1 MIKKGYEAYVK
12 NEKER
17 IIEEFVP
24 VIKALALK
32 VAKGINDET
41 LIEDLISAGVLG
53 LLEAVNKYE
62 PEKGIKLKT
71 YAYLRIRGA
80 MIDELRARDY
90 FPRSARAKARKIERV
105 IRELEGQLGR
115 LPEEEEVAAYLDM
128 EKEEYL
134 EMLREF
140 GNLSIVSIDEIA
152 ELTEE
157 DRQRILRY
165 IMEEGENPETILE
178 IREMERII
186 AEEFEKLPERQKL
199 VLSLYYKD
207 DLNMKEIAQVVGVT
221 EARICQIHTQAI
233 LNLRAL
239 LRKRLGS

>member
-32 VAKGINDET
+32 VAKGINDEA

-115 LPEEEEVAAYLDM
+115 LPEEEEVAAYLEM

-157 DRQRILRY
+157 DRERILRY

>member
-32 VAKGINDET
+32 VAKGMNDET

-115 LPEEEEVAAYLDM
+115 LPEEEEVAAYLEM

-157 DRQRILRY
+157 DRERILRY

>member
-157 DRQRILRY
+157 DRERILRY

>member
-157 DRQRILRY
+157 DRERIFRY

>member
-115 LPEEEEVAAYLDM
+115 LPEEEEVAAYLEM

-157 DRQRILRY
+157 DRERILRY

>member
-90 FPRSARAKARKIERV
+90 FPRSARGKARKIERV

-115 LPEEEEVAAYLDM
+115 LPEEEEVAAYLEM

-157 DRQRILRY
+157 DRERILRY